1 MTDLIQRPR
10 RLRKSP
16 ALRAMFEETTLSLN
30 DLVLPIFVEEE
41 IDDYKAVEAMPGVM
55 RIPEKHLARE
65 IERIANAGIRSVM
78 TFGISHH
85 TDETGSDAW
94 REDGLVAR
102 MSRICKQTVPEMIVM
117 SDTCFCEYTS
127 HGHCGVLCEHGV
139 DNDAT
144 LENLGKQAV
153 VAAAAGA
160 DFIAPSAAMDGQV
173 QAIRQALDAAGFKDT
188 AIMSYSTKFASSFY
202 GPFREA
208 AGSALKGDRK
218 SYQMNPMNRREAIRE
233 SLLDEA
239 QGADCLM
246 VKPAG
251 AYLDIVRELR
261 ERTELPIGAY
271 QVSGEYAMIKFAALA
286 GAIDEEKV
294 VLESLGSIKRAGADL
309 IFSYFALDRAETKIM
324 RSFLNAQKGR
334 VTRMKVR
341 SAPPHHNPLPK
352 GTREPS
358 ALVSPRPI
366 KRFIPKD
373 RRPMHNPPLWQ
384 VIGIGIVL
392 SHAVIPNRNII
403 RLPAPTHLK
412 LRFSDMGE

>member
-160 DFIAPSAAMDGQV
+160 DFIAPSAAMDATRYRRFV
-173 QAIRQALDAAGFKDT
+173 RRWTLQALK
-188 AIMSYSTKFASSFY
+188 IRRLCRIRPSS
-202 GPFREA
+202 
-208 AGSALKGDRK
+208 
-218 SYQMNPMNRREAIRE
+218 
-233 SLLDEA
+233 
-239 QGADCLM
+239 
-246 VKPAG
+246 
-251 AYLDIVRELR
+251 
-261 ERTELPIGAY
+261 
-271 QVSGEYAMIKFAALA
+271 
-286 GAIDEEKV
+286 
-294 VLESLGSIKRAGADL
+294 
-309 IFSYFALDRAETKIM
+309 
-324 RSFLNAQKGR
+324 
-334 VTRMKVR
+334 
-341 SAPPHHNPLPK
+341 PLPFMARSVK
-352 GTREPS
+352 
-358 ALVSPRPI
+358 
-366 KRFIPKD
+366 
-373 RRPMHNPPLWQ
+373 
-384 VIGIGIVL
+384 
-392 SHAVIPNRNII
+392 
-403 RLPAPTHLK
+403 LPEAH
-412 LRFSDMGE
+412 

>member
-41 IDDYKAVEAMPGVM
+41 LDDYKAIEAMPGVM

-85 TDETGSDAW
+85 TDDTGSDAW
-94 REDGLVAR
+94 KEDGLVAR

-139 DNDAT
+139 DNDLT
-144 LENLGKQAV
+144 LANLGKQAV

-173 QAIRQALDAAGFKDT
+173 QAIRQALDAAGFTDT

-208 AGSALKGDRK
+208 AGTALKGDRK
-218 SYQMNPMNRREAIRE
+218 TYQMNPMNRR
-233 SLLDEA
+233 
-239 QGADCLM
+239 
-246 VKPAG
+246 
-251 AYLDIVRELR
+251 
-261 ERTELPIGAY
+261 
-271 QVSGEYAMIKFAALA
+271 
-286 GAIDEEKV
+286 
-294 VLESLGSIKRAGADL
+294 
-309 IFSYFALDRAETKIM
+309 
-324 RSFLNAQKGR
+324 
-334 VTRMKVR
+334 
-341 SAPPHHNPLPK
+341 
-352 GTREPS
+352 
-358 ALVSPRPI
+358 
-366 KRFIPKD
+366 
-373 RRPMHNPPLWQ
+373 
-384 VIGIGIVL
+384 
-392 SHAVIPNRNII
+392 
-403 RLPAPTHLK
+403 
-412 LRFSDMGE
+412 

>member
-1 MTDLIQRPR
+1 M
-10 RLRKSP
+10 KP
-16 ALRAMFEETTLSLN
+16 AAT
-30 DLVLPIFVEEE
+30 P
-41 IDDYKAVEAMPGVM
+41 
-55 RIPEKHLARE
+55 
-65 IERIANAGIRSVM
+65 
-78 TFGISHH
+78 
-85 TDETGSDAW
+85 W
-94 REDGLVAR
+94 REDELVAR

-160 DFIAPSAAMDGQV
+160 DFIAPSAAMDGGTG
-173 QAIRQALDAAGFKDT
+173 DSSGAGRCRAFKDT

-239 QGADCLM
+239 RGADCLM

-294 VLESLGSIKRAGADL
+294 VLESLG
-309 IFSYFALDRAETKIM
+309 F
-324 RSFLNAQKGR
+324 N
-334 VTRMKVR
+334 
-341 SAPPHHNPLPK
+341 
-352 GTREPS
+352 
-358 ALVSPRPI
+358 
-366 KRFIPKD
+366 
-373 RRPMHNPPLWQ
+373 
-384 VIGIGIVL
+384 
-392 SHAVIPNRNII
+392 
-403 RLPAPTHLK
+403 
-412 LRFSDMGE
+412 

>member
-160 DFIAPSAAMDGQV
+160 DFIALPPRWMA
-173 QAIRQALDAAGFKDT
+173 R
-188 AIMSYSTKFASSFY
+188 YRRFA
-202 GPFREA
+202 RRWTLL
-208 AGSALKGDRK
+208 ALKI
-218 SYQMNPMNRREAIRE
+218 RRLCRIRP
-233 SLLDEA
+233 SSPPPF
-239 QGADCLM
+239 M
-246 VKPAG
+246 
-251 AYLDIVRELR
+251 
-261 ERTELPIGAY
+261 
-271 QVSGEYAMIKFAALA
+271 
-286 GAIDEEKV
+286 
-294 VLESLGSIKRAGADL
+294 
-309 IFSYFALDRAETKIM
+309 
-324 RSFLNAQKGR
+324 
-334 VTRMKVR
+334 VR
-341 SAPPHHNPLPK
+341 SVKLP
-352 GTREPS
+352 E
-358 ALVSPRPI
+358 A
-366 KRFIPKD
+366 
-373 RRPMHNPPLWQ
+373 H
-384 VIGIGIVL
+384 
-392 SHAVIPNRNII
+392 
-403 RLPAPTHLK
+403 
-412 LRFSDMGE
+412 

>member
-173 QAIRQALDAAGFKDT
+173 Q
-188 AIMSYSTKFASSFY
+188 
-202 GPFREA
+202 
-208 AGSALKGDRK
+208 
-218 SYQMNPMNRREAIRE
+218 
-233 SLLDEA
+233 
-239 QGADCLM
+239 
-246 VKPAG
+246 
-251 AYLDIVRELR
+251 
-261 ERTELPIGAY
+261 
-271 QVSGEYAMIKFAALA
+271 
-286 GAIDEEKV
+286 
-294 VLESLGSIKRAGADL
+294 
-309 IFSYFALDRAETKIM
+309 
-324 RSFLNAQKGR
+324 
-334 VTRMKVR
+334 
-341 SAPPHHNPLPK
+341 
-352 GTREPS
+352 
-358 ALVSPRPI
+358 
-366 KRFIPKD
+366 
-373 RRPMHNPPLWQ
+373 
-384 VIGIGIVL
+384 
-392 SHAVIPNRNII
+392 
-403 RLPAPTHLK
+403 
-412 LRFSDMGE
+412 

>member
-160 DFIAPSAAMDGQV
+160 DFIAPSAAMTARYRRFV
-173 QAIRQALDAAGFKDT
+173 RRWTLQALK
-188 AIMSYSTKFASSFY
+188 IRRLCRIRPSSPL
-202 GPFREA
+202 PF
-208 AGSALKGDRK
+208 
-218 SYQMNPMNRREAIRE
+218 M
-233 SLLDEA
+233 
-239 QGADCLM
+239 
-246 VKPAG
+246 
-251 AYLDIVRELR
+251 
-261 ERTELPIGAY
+261 
-271 QVSGEYAMIKFAALA
+271 
-286 GAIDEEKV
+286 
-294 VLESLGSIKRAGADL
+294 
-309 IFSYFALDRAETKIM
+309 
-324 RSFLNAQKGR
+324 
-334 VTRMKVR
+334 VR
-341 SAPPHHNPLPK
+341 SVKLP
-352 GTREPS
+352 E
-358 ALVSPRPI
+358 A
-366 KRFIPKD
+366 
-373 RRPMHNPPLWQ
+373 H
-384 VIGIGIVL
+384 
-392 SHAVIPNRNII
+392 
-403 RLPAPTHLK
+403 
-412 LRFSDMGE
+412 

>member
-251 AYLDIVRELR
+251 AYLDIVRELL

-309 IFSYFALDRAETKIM
+309 IFSYFALDLAEKKI
-324 RSFLNAQKGR
+324 
-334 VTRMKVR
+334 
-341 SAPPHHNPLPK
+341 
-352 GTREPS
+352 
-358 ALVSPRPI
+358 
-366 KRFIPKD
+366 
-373 RRPMHNPPLWQ
+373 
-384 VIGIGIVL
+384 
-392 SHAVIPNRNII
+392 
-403 RLPAPTHLK
+403 
-412 LRFSDMGE
+412 LR

>member
-16 ALRAMFEETTLSLN
+16 ALRAMFEETTLTLN

-41 IDDYKAVEAMPGVM
+41 IDYYKAIEAMPGVM
-55 RIPEKHLARE
+55 RIPEKYLARE

-85 TDETGSDAW
+85 TDATGSDTW
-94 REDGLVAR
+94 NENGLVAR
-102 MSRICKQTVPEMIVM
+102 MSRICKSTVPEMIVM

-139 DNDAT
+139 DNDLT
-144 LENLGKQAV
+144 LANLGKQAV

-251 AYLDIVRELR
+251 AYLDILRDIR

-309 IFSYFALDRAETKIM
+309 IFSYFALDLAEKKI
-324 RSFLNAQKGR
+324 
-334 VTRMKVR
+334 
-341 SAPPHHNPLPK
+341 
-352 GTREPS
+352 
-358 ALVSPRPI
+358 
-366 KRFIPKD
+366 
-373 RRPMHNPPLWQ
+373 
-384 VIGIGIVL
+384 
-392 SHAVIPNRNII
+392 
-403 RLPAPTHLK
+403 
-412 LRFSDMGE
+412 LR